1 MKDLERKWADAGLKM
16 TNQRR
21 TILAVL
27 AEATDHP
34 SVEDLYQRAKRLDS
48 SVSIATVYR
57 TLHILDELNLVQ
69 KHEFNNSFSRFE
81 VNENHHHHLVDV
93 DTGQVIEFEDEKL
106 ELLKAEIAARLGFE
120 LVDDRL
126 ELYGRRVKPG

>member
-1 MKDLERKWADAGLKM
+1 MNELERKWSDAGLKM

-21 TILAVL
+21 TILSVL
-27 AEATDHP
+27 AQATDHP
-34 SVEDLYQRAKRLDS
+34 SVEDLYQRAKQIDS

-69 KHEFNNSFSRFE
+69 KHEFNKSFSRFE
-81 VNENHHHHLVDV
+81 VNDSHHHHLVDV

-106 ELLKAEIAARLGFE
+106 EALKAEIATRLGFE

-126 ELYGRRVKPG
+126 ELYGRRAKRG

>member
-1 MKDLERKWADAGLKM
+1 MNELERKWSDAGLKM

-21 TILAVL
+21 TILGVL
-27 AEATDHP
+27 SQATDHP
-34 SVEDLYQRAKRLDS
+34 SVEDLYQRAKQIDS

-69 KHEFNNSFSRFE
+69 KHEFNKSFSRFE
-81 VNENHHHHLVDV
+81 VNDSHHHHLVDV
-93 DTGQVIEFEDEKL
+93 DSGQVIEFEDEKL

-126 ELYGRRVKPG
+126 ELYGRRLKRS

>member
-1 MKDLERKWADAGLKM
+1 MNDLERKWADAGLKM

-21 TILAVL
+21 TILGVL
-27 AEATDHP
+27 AQATDHP
-34 SVEDLYQRAKRLDS
+34 SVEDLYQRAKQIDS

-69 KHEFNNSFSRFE
+69 KHEFNKSFSRFE
-81 VNENHHHHLVDV
+81 VNDSHHHHLVDV
-93 DTGQVIEFEDEKL
+93 DSGEVIEFEDDKL

-126 ELYGRRVKPG
+126 ELYGRRLKRS

>member
-1 MKDLERKWADAGLKM
+1 MNELERKWSDAGLKM

-21 TILAVL
+21 TILSVL
-27 AEATDHP
+27 AQATDHP
-34 SVEDLYQRAKRLDS
+34 SVEDLYQRARQIDS

-69 KHEFNNSFSRFE
+69 KHEFNKSFSRFE
-81 VNENHHHHLVDV
+81 VNDSHHHHLVDV

-106 ELLKAEIAARLGFE
+106 EALKAEIASRLGFE

-126 ELYGRRVKPG
+126 ELYGRRLKRS